1 MRVGRFVLLLAF
13 SLSLFSRPAW
23 SQESPQPELAE
34 RLRAIL
40 RQYESNIADLKSRIA
55 ELESRLSDSEARSTS
70 LLEDLRASRA
80 ELSSLTEQ
88 YERLATRLDEYRIQL
103 EDSRRLTSNS
113 LGSLTVSMGTLRT
126 QALIQSSGIA
136 LALIAMLF
144 LIFR

>member
-1 MRVGRFVLLLAF
+1 MRVGRFAFLLAF

-23 SQESPQPELAE
+23 PQESPQPELAE
-34 RLRAIL
+34 RLREIL
-40 RQYESNIADLKSRIA
+40 RQYESNIADLKSRIE
-55 ELESRLSDSEARSTS
+55 ELESLLSDSEARSTS

-126 QALIQSSGIA
+126 QALIQSSGMA